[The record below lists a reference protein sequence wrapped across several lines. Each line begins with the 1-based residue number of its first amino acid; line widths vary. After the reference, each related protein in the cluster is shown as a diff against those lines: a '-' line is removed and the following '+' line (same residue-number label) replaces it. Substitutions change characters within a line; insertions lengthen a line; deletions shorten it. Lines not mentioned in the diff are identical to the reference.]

1 MTQGPLE
8 LSAADLREFAAAG
21 QSLGNIAGTEGSNI
35 TDLFQTVQKW
45 LELFEQFSGSV
56 DRFGATI
63 SRLRSQDGLGPPDQ
77 GGSFFPQGQVIDAGV
92 YRPPPPPPPPPPT
105 QQEAPDAPMESQ
117 PDTKQFEALELY
129 QLALGNLAKL
139 AESMPDL
146 KVADALALARSNK
159 DLVLDAINTELE
171 KKLNAGD

>member
-1 MTQGPLE
+1 
-8 LSAADLREFAAAG
+8 
-21 QSLGNIAGTEGSNI
+21 
-35 TDLFQTVQKW
+35 
-45 LELFEQFSGSV
+45 
-56 DRFGATI
+56 
-63 SRLRSQDGLGPPDQ
+63 
-77 GGSFFPQGQVIDAGV
+77 
-92 YRPPPPPPPPPPT
+92 
-105 QQEAPDAPMESQ
+105 MESQ
-117 PDTKQFEALELY
+117 PDTKQFEAIELY